1 MARLSLLFG
10 RKWTTFMV
18 RLETLNCN
26 SPKLCFSNTKISPSR
41 FLGALSGPSVSFLAL
56 LFYLA
61 HSSLWIV
68 HLCVARALNEEI
80 LFCALWFCLFCLYFS
95 GDNNHKL
102 FMRRQSHVS
111 ANTVFPELDA
121 LTISVWMRTD
131 QTSAGTLLSYA
142 TDIRSNEMVIRSH
155 PNFRLTFKN
164 STSDE
169 FSTAL
174 NDGRWHFVCIQWE
187 SSTGQWSLFIDNPSE
202 ASETFS
208 LGQHNTLEEKGYLVL
223 GRQQEPKKYLID
235 AEAFLG
241 EIAYFNVW
249 TSKITDINDVKTN
262 CDGFHGGDLVH
273 WSVGSTAPE
282 TIDAHH
288 SASIIKADVTGM
300 CEGLCEVRFA
310 IYLITRQNL

>member
-1 MARLSLLFG
+1 
-10 RKWTTFMV
+10 
-18 RLETLNCN
+18 
-26 SPKLCFSNTKISPSR
+26 
-41 FLGALSGPSVSFLAL
+41 
-56 LFYLA
+56 
-61 HSSLWIV
+61 
-68 HLCVARALNEEI
+68 
-80 LFCALWFCLFCLYFS
+80 
-95 GDNNHKL
+95 
-102 FMRRQSHVS
+102 MRRKSHVS
-111 ANTVFPELDA
+111 AITVFPELDA
-121 LTISVWMRTD
+121 LTISVWMRTE

-142 TDIRSNEMVIRSH
+142 TDIRANELVIRSH
-155 PNFRLTFKN
+155 PNFRLTFKD

-169 FSTAL
+169 FSKTL

-208 LGQHNTLEEKGYLVL
+208 LGQGNTLQKEGYLVL
-223 GRQQEPKKYLID
+223 GRQQEPKTNLID
-235 AEAFLG
+235 AEAFVG

-249 TSKITDINDVKTN
+249 TSKITNINDVKTN

-300 CEGLCEVRFA
+300 CTSLCYVNLQY
-310 IYLITRQNL
+310 IY